1 MMKVKLLKMF
11 DVILKD
17 IKKKNGRNNKP
28 MNVTEMKTINECCLL
43 IMKLLSPGKTL
54 IKKDYGFDEVFN
66 ILMK

>member
-1 MMKVKLLKMF
+1 
-11 DVILKD
+11 
-17 IKKKNGRNNKP
+17 

-43 IMKLLSPGKTL
+43 IMKLLIPGKTL

>member
-1 MMKVKLLKMF
+1 MMKVKLLRMF

-17 IKKKNGRNNKP
+17 IKKRNGRNNKP
-28 MNVTEMKTINECCLL
+28 MNVTEMKTINECCSL